1 MIDYETYC
9 RIHDHLQR
17 QHLTFAQT
25 ARALGLHPQTVA
37 KWAAIKQF
45 RPRLSSAR
53 TSLLDPF
60 KAQIVRWLESHPYS
74 AQQIFQ
80 RLREAGFAGGTT
92 IVKDYVRRIRPR
104 PREAYLTLQF
114 AAGECAQIDWGEFGT
129 IAVGATRRR
138 LSFFVMVLCYSR
150 LMYLEFTVSQTME
163 FFLGCHEHAFAA
175 FGGCPTRLMIDNLR
189 SAVLQRLAGVAPVFN
204 PKYVDFARHWGFD
217 ISACNVGRGNEKGR
231 VENGVGYV
239 KKNFLAGLE
248 LPDFNALAPAAT
260 LWVDTVANVR
270 THSATH
276 QRPIDRFEAERSKL
290 RPLAAAGFDLARV
303 LTVRASR
310 QFRVAFE
317 ANHYSVPARYAGER
331 LLLKAYP
338 DRVCLYHREALVAR
352 HRRCFDRHQE
362 IIDADHERALLAQ
375 RKSAREQ
382 RLLTQFLA
390 LSPRACAYYAGLEAK
405 RANPRVHARK
415 ILALAEMHGAEAVA
429 RALDDGLE
437 LEAFSAEYIAHL
449 LAARRR
455 IGAEP
460 AALQLTRRQDLL
472 DLELPAPDLSI
483 YEERDDD
490 ANTP

>member
-1 MIDYETYC
+1 VIDYETYC

-45 RPRLSSAR
+45 RPRLSTAR

-129 IAVGATRRR
+129 IAVGSTRRR

-217 ISACNVGRGNEKGR
+217 ISACNVGRGKALKMALATLRKISSLDWNCPISTHSRPRRRYGSTR
-231 VENGVGYV
+231 WPTYV
-239 KKNFLAGLE
+239 RTAQPTNARSIASKKNDPSCG
-248 LPDFNALAPAAT
+248 
-260 LWVDTVANVR
+260 R
-270 THSATH
+270 
-276 QRPIDRFEAERSKL
+276 
-290 RPLAAAGFDLARV
+290 
-303 LTVRASR
+303 
-310 QFRVAFE
+310 
-317 ANHYSVPARYAGER
+317 
-331 LLLKAYP
+331 
-338 DRVCLYHREALVAR
+338 
-352 HRRCFDRHQE
+352 
-362 IIDADHERALLAQ
+362 
-375 RKSAREQ
+375 
-382 RLLTQFLA
+382 
-390 LSPRACAYYAGLEAK
+390 
-405 RANPRVHARK
+405 
-415 ILALAEMHGAEAVA
+415 
-429 RALDDGLE
+429 
-437 LEAFSAEYIAHL
+437 
-449 LAARRR
+449 
-455 IGAEP
+455 
-460 AALQLTRRQDLL
+460 
-472 DLELPAPDLSI
+472 
-483 YEERDDD
+483 
-490 ANTP
+490 